1 MALVSGRARRL
12 AEAAFDVARSS
23 ETLDIWEE
31 QIAAVTAILSEAR
44 LRRAFASPV
53 VAREQKES
61 MLLGAFPDLDV
72 RVRNFL
78 ALLVRQDKVDLLPD
92 ILTTF
97 HALLNEYRGI
107 QIVEI
112 TSSEPLDQ
120 ADRDRVAAR
129 LASYLGKEVVIEAR
143 VDPSIIGG
151 LVARIGDMV
160 LDGSVRGRLE
170 RLRTALARPA

>member
-1 MALVSGRARRL
+1 MAQVSGRAHRL
-12 AEAAFDVARSS
+12 AEAAFDVAKSS
-23 ETLDIWEE
+23 NTLDIWEE
-31 QIAAVTAILSEAR
+31 EIAAVSAILSEAR

-53 VAREQKES
+53 LAREQKES
-61 MLLGAFPDLDV
+61 MLVGAFPDLDA

-78 ALLVRQDKVDLLPD
+78 ALLVRQDKIDLLPD
-92 ILTTF
+92 IAATF
-97 HALLNEYRGI
+97 HELLNRRRGI
-107 QIVEI
+107 QVIEV
-112 TSSEPLDQ
+112 TSSEPLEQ
-120 ADRDRVAAR
+120 TDRDRIAER

>member
-12 AEAAFDVARSS
+12 AEAAFDVARST
-23 ETLDIWEE
+23 ETLDVWEQ
-31 QIAAVTAILSEAR
+31 QIAAVAAILSESR

-53 VAREQKES
+53 MAREQKES
-61 MLLGAFPDLDV
+61 MLLDAFPDLDV

-78 ALLVRQDKVDLLPD
+78 ALLVRQDRIDLLPD
-92 ILTTF
+92 ILSTF
-97 HALLNEYRGI
+97 HLLLNQHRGI
-107 QIVEI
+107 QVIEV
-112 TSSEPLDQ
+112 TSAEPLGQ
-120 ADRDRVAAR
+120 ADLDRVATR
-129 LASYLGKEVVIEAR
+129 LAGYLGKEVVIEER

-170 RLRTALARPA
+170 RLRIALARPA

>member
-31 QIAAVTAILSEAR
+31 QIAEVSAILSEAR

-53 VAREQKES
+53 MAREQKES

-78 ALLVRQDKVDLLPD
+78 ALLVRQDKIDLLPD

-97 HALLNEYRGI
+97 HELLNKQRGI
-107 QIVEI
+107 QIIEV
-112 TSSEPLDQ
+112 TSAEPLDQ
-120 ADRDRVAAR
+120 ADRDRVAER